1 MMEWI
6 ISSSVLI
13 AVVILLRYAL
23 RGKLD
28 LRLQYALWA
37 VVLLRLLIPVSF
49 GAAPFSVL
57 NAAPAEHFTTTTAG
71 ANLDQPAPLPA
82 DSQGTE
88 FASPETGTAPVQ
100 STSDPGPQADT
111 PLVQGLLLLWL
122 AGVLGASL
130 CFGLSN
136 LCFAR
141 SLRRSRKPVDTGGE
155 GLPVYVTDAVDTP
168 CLFGLFRPAIYVTP
182 AALAGSAT
190 LGHVLAHETTH
201 FRHGDHLWAVL
212 RGICVALHWYN
223 PLVWWAAVLSR
234 RDGETA
240 CDEDTIRSLGEE
252 KRAAYG
258 RTLLRMTCQRPS
270 GLLTTATTMSGSART
285 LRERITLIAK
295 KPHMKA
301 CTVVLLA
308 VAILV
313 AAGCTFTGKAASQD
327 LPVQHTLTAGQEIPE
342 AAIVAADQLIANR
355 IAEYNEIWKDTA
367 PGCSVAEAKLTGLT
381 LVPTGVAGLEGGVEL
396 FRVEYRLRVEGNI
409 EEVLAGGANY
419 ETIDGANWLT
429 EWTSAGQPYLLLYW
443 QEKNGE
449 TTWEE
454 VEVAYEDSFIPY
466 NSDEYL
472 NQYGNKYTAYTVD
485 RYAQHTKR
493 NTGQKDI
500 PLNTLFDFDVPRMV
514 SSYAESTVLQKVEG
528 YRQDWAALDLD
539 CAITRAEITD
549 LTPVNTGTA
558 TENEAIGLYQISF
571 VLWVSGDPADVTQ
584 VGLISARESADHR
597 YYDAKNAYSPNEQFY
612 LILHCKYDGSGNEI
626 WQPVCVTDGTTISQ
640 YTTDEM
646 LEKYGNKYTAATM
659 ELYNNHLTQT
669 AQ

>member
-49 GAAPFSVL
+49 GQTPFSVL

-100 STSDPGPQADT
+100 STSDPGPQANT
-111 PLVQGLLLLWL
+111 PLTQGLLLLWL

-168 CLFGLFRPAIYVTP
+168 CLFGLFHPAIYVTP
-182 AALAGSAT
+182 EALAHPAT

-308 VAILV
+308 VAVLV

-327 LPVQHTLTAGQEIPE
+327 LPVQHTLTAGEEIPQP
-342 AAIVAADQLIANR
+342 ALDAADRLIAQR
-355 IAEYNEIWKDTA
+355 ITDYNEGWKSAA

-381 LVPTGVAGLEGGVEL
+381 PVPTGVAALNDGMEL
-396 FRVEYRLRVEGNI
+396 FRVEYRLRVEGDIARAAGDSIQYETIDGEHWLTEEGLGGTPYLCLYWQDQNGTTTWENAGAVYEISLNQYNTSELLEQYGSKYTAYAAERYNAYRSEKAGQEEIPIFSDLDSSDDAPNQVLGYTEAVVSRQAKAYQQAWKEIGSDCTITEAKITGMTQIPTGVADLNGGLALYRLEYRLRVEGNI
-409 EEVLAGGANY
+409 EEVIAGGANY

-429 EWTSAGQPYLLLYW
+429 EWTSAGQPYLLFHYQDAE
-443 QEKNGE
+443 QEG
-449 TTWEE
+449 
-454 VEVAYEDSFIPY
+454 
-466 NSDEYL
+466 
-472 NQYGNKYTAYTVD
+472 G
-485 RYAQHTKR
+485 
-493 NTGQKDI
+493 
-500 PLNTLFDFDVPRMV
+500 
-514 SSYAESTVLQKVEG
+514 
-528 YRQDWAALDLD
+528 
-539 CAITRAEITD
+539 
-549 LTPVNTGTA
+549 
-558 TENEAIGLYQISF
+558 
-571 VLWVSGDPADVTQ
+571 
-584 VGLISARESADHR
+584 
-597 YYDAKNAYSPNEQFY
+597 
-612 LILHCKYDGSGNEI
+612 
-626 WQPVCVTDGTTISQ
+626 WQPICVTNDDAFTQ
-640 YTTDEM
+640 FTTDEAIS
-646 LEKYGNKYTAATM
+646 LYGDKYTAAAAG
-659 ELYNNHLTQT
+659 LYAQYLQKT

>member
-88 FASPETGTAPVQ
+88 FASPEAGTAPVQ

-182 AALAGSAT
+182 TALADSAT

-201 FRHGDHLWAVL
+201 FRHGDHLWALL

-308 VAILV
+308 VAVLV

-327 LPVQHTLTAGQEIPE
+327 LPIQHTLTAGEEIPQP
-342 AAIVAADQLIANR
+342 ALDAADRLIAQR
-355 IAEYNEIWKDTA
+355 ITDYNEGWKSAA

-381 LVPTGVAGLEGGVEL
+381 PVPTGVAALNDGMEL
-396 FRVEYRLRVEGNI
+396 FRVEYRLRVEGDIARAAGDSIQYETIDGEHWLTEEGLGGTPYLCLYWQDQNGTTTWENAGAVYEISLNQYNTSELLEQYGSKYTAYAAERYNAYRSEKAGQEEIPIFSDLDSSDDAPNQVLGYTEAVVSRQAKAYQQAWKEIGSDCTITEAKITGMTQIPTGVADPNGGLALYRLEYRLRVEGNI
-409 EEVLAGGANY
+409 EEVIAGGANY

-429 EWTSAGQPYLLLYW
+429 EWTSAGQPYLLFHYQDAE
-443 QEKNGE
+443 QEG
-449 TTWEE
+449 
-454 VEVAYEDSFIPY
+454 
-466 NSDEYL
+466 
-472 NQYGNKYTAYTVD
+472 G
-485 RYAQHTKR
+485 
-493 NTGQKDI
+493 
-500 PLNTLFDFDVPRMV
+500 
-514 SSYAESTVLQKVEG
+514 
-528 YRQDWAALDLD
+528 
-539 CAITRAEITD
+539 
-549 LTPVNTGTA
+549 
-558 TENEAIGLYQISF
+558 
-571 VLWVSGDPADVTQ
+571 
-584 VGLISARESADHR
+584 
-597 YYDAKNAYSPNEQFY
+597 
-612 LILHCKYDGSGNEI
+612 
-626 WQPVCVTDGTTISQ
+626 WQPICVTNDDAFTQ
-640 YTTDEM
+640 FTTDEAIS
-646 LEKYGNKYTAATM
+646 LYGDKYTAAAAG
-659 ELYNNHLTQT
+659 LYAQYLQKT

>member
-13 AVVILLRYAL
+13 AVMILLRYAL

-49 GAAPFSVL
+49 GQTSFSVL

-82 DSQGTE
+82 GSQGTE
-88 FASPETGTAPVQ
+88 FAPPETGTAPVQ
-100 STSDPGPQADT
+100 STSDPGAQGDT
-111 PLVQGLLLLWL
+111 LLVQGLLLLWL
-122 AGVLGASL
+122 TGVSGVGL

-141 SLRRSRKPVDTGGE
+141 SLGRSRKPVDTGGE
-155 GLPVYVTDAVDTP
+155 GLSVYVTDAVDTP

-182 AALAGSAT
+182 AALADLAT

-201 FRHGDHLWAVL
+201 FRHGDHLWALL

-252 KRAAYG
+252 ERGSYG

-295 KPHMKA
+295 KPNMRA

-308 VAILV
+308 AVLLV

-327 LPVQHTLTAGQEIPE
+327 IPIQHTLTAGQEIPQ
-342 AAIVAADQLIANR
+342 AAIDAADRLITQR
-355 IAEYNEIWKDTA
+355 ITDYNKGWKDAA
-367 PGCSVAEAKLTGLT
+367 PGCSVAEAKLTGLIPI
-381 LVPTGVAGLEGGVEL
+381 PTGVAALEDGMEL
-396 FRVEYRLRVEGNI
+396 FRVEYRLRVKGDIARAAGDSIKYETIDGEHWLTEEGLGGTPYLCLYWQDQNGTTTWEDAGAVHEISLSQYNTSELLEQYGSKYTAYAAERYNAYRSEKAGREEISVFLALSPTDDAPNQVLGYAQAVVSRQAKAYQQAWQEIGSDCTITEAKITGMTQIPTGVADLNGGLALYRLEYRLRVEGNI
-409 EEVLAGGANY
+409 EEVLAGGASY

-429 EWTSAGQPYLLLYW
+429 EWTSAGQPYLLFHYQDAE
-443 QEKNGE
+443 QE
-449 TTWEE
+449 
-454 VEVAYEDSFIPY
+454 
-466 NSDEYL
+466 
-472 NQYGNKYTAYTVD
+472 
-485 RYAQHTKR
+485 
-493 NTGQKDI
+493 
-500 PLNTLFDFDVPRMV
+500 
-514 SSYAESTVLQKVEG
+514 
-528 YRQDWAALDLD
+528 
-539 CAITRAEITD
+539 
-549 LTPVNTGTA
+549 
-558 TENEAIGLYQISF
+558 
-571 VLWVSGDPADVTQ
+571 GD
-584 VGLISARESADHR
+584 
-597 YYDAKNAYSPNEQFY
+597 
-612 LILHCKYDGSGNEI
+612 
-626 WQPVCVTDGTTISQ
+626 WQPICVTNDDAFTQ
-640 YTTDEM
+640 FTTDEAIS
-646 LEKYGNKYTAATM
+646 LYGDIYTAAAAG
-659 ELYNNHLTQT
+659 LYAQYLQKT

>member
-28 LRLQYALWA
+28 PRLQYALWA

-49 GAAPFSVL
+49 GQTPFSVL
-57 NAAPAEHFTTTTAG
+57 NAAPVEHFTTTTAG

-122 AGVLGASL
+122 AGVLGVGL

-141 SLRRSRKPVDTGGE
+141 SLGRSRKPVETDRE
-155 GLPVYVTDAVDTP
+155 RLPVYVTDAVDTP
-168 CLFGLFRPAIYVTP
+168 CLFGLFHPAIYVTP
-182 AALAGSAT
+182 EALAHPAT

-212 RGICVALHWYN
+212 QGICVALHWYN

-240 CDEDTIRSLGEE
+240 CDEDTIRYLGEE
-252 KRAAYG
+252 ERASYG

-270 GLLTTATTMSGSART
+270 GLLTTATTMIGSART

-295 KPHMKA
+295 KPHMRA
-301 CTVVLLA
+301 CTVVFLA
-308 VAILV
+308 VVVLV

-327 LPVQHTLTAGQEIPE
+327 IPIQHTLTAGEEIPQE
-342 AAIVAADQLIANR
+342 ALDAADRLIAQR
-355 IAEYNEIWKDTA
+355 ITDYNKGWKDAA

-381 LVPTGVAGLEGGVEL
+381 PVPTGVAALEDGMEL
-396 FRVEYRLRVEGNI
+396 FRVEYRLRVKGDIARAAGGSIKYETIDGENWLTEEGLGGTPYLCLYWQDQNGTTTWEYICTVHEISLNQYNTSELLEQYGSKYTAYAAERYNTYRSEKAGQEEIPVFLALDSSDDAPNQVLGYAEAVVSRQAMAYQQGWQNLGSDCTITEAKITGMTQIPTGVADLNGGLALYRLEYRLRVEGNI
-409 EEVLAGGANY
+409 EEVMAGGTNY

-429 EWTSAGQPYLLLYW
+429 EWTSAGQPYLLFHYQDAEQEGGW
-443 QEKNGE
+443 QPICVTNDDAF
-449 TTWEE
+449 TQ
-454 VEVAYEDSFIPY
+454 F
-466 NSDEYL
+466 
-472 NQYGNKYTAYTVD
+472 
-485 RYAQHTKR
+485 
-493 NTGQKDI
+493 
-500 PLNTLFDFDVPRMV
+500 
-514 SSYAESTVLQKVEG
+514 ST
-528 YRQDWAALDLD
+528 D
-539 CAITRAEITD
+539 
-549 LTPVNTGTA
+549 
-558 TENEAIGLYQISF
+558 EAISLY
-571 VLWVSGDPADVTQ
+571 GD
-584 VGLISARESADHR
+584 
-597 YYDAKNAYSPNEQFY
+597 
-612 LILHCKYDGSGNEI
+612 
-626 WQPVCVTDGTTISQ
+626 
-640 YTTDEM
+640 
-646 LEKYGNKYTAATM
+646 KYTAAAA
-659 ELYNNHLTQT
+659 ELYAQYLQKT